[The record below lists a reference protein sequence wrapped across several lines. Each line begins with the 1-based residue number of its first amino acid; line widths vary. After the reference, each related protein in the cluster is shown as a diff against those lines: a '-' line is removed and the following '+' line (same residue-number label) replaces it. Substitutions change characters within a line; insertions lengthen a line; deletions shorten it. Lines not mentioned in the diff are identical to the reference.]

1 MKNKEISS
9 IISNKNFI
17 PIFFIVLFLYFFSL
31 NIFQMHN
38 QHWTAMLDQDIIM
51 IYNSLLI
58 SSGIEQSYRDHP
70 AYTTFLI
77 LGGIFKICSMF
88 FDNFTLQEVL
98 SSNAIDEDFQKLFYI
113 GRIVNNFFIFFIIIF
128 FYKVLQ
134 EFNISRSITL
144 LAVSFSVFFMSF
156 YELLFLIRS
165 EVVSILMFLISF
177 YFLIRFFKTNNIFHI
192 LLTGLFFGFS
202 MLAKIQIIF
211 LFLIILIILPFLINY
226 FSASDRLNYLIQNSK
241 LLGLSRI
248 ILILFIL
255 LFILIQT
262 FLAKIFLNFDDQT
275 FSLSHN
281 EDAFLFL
288 FFVLFYLIFI
298 KLLSK
303 YYSINVNQIVVSIG
317 LIISGF
323 VLCLIFVLLLDVTNT
338 ISFHKLNLIKLS
350 NPIKFM
356 TMHAFEV
363 EGQSGIMVK
372 IRAILQA
379 ALGNLE
385 ISAEFNENY
394 NPTIL
399 GIDTKI
405 FFRSLHLIIF
415 FSLILISSLIIRKK
429 ILIYLS
435 GVFFIGILIYF
446 LIFILRETFG
456 YNIFLFP
463 FYLIIFSLLLDNL
476 DRKYLLIFSSTLFLV
491 FIMENFSLSSMYK
504 NVFKREPSVYDFCGI
519 DKWKNSENYEK
530 NYNKESYIK
539 IVDDADLWIKIHAPK
554 FYKVGF
560 EYCIQLRDEE
570 RNRQAKFKIK

>member
-17 PIFFIVLFLYFFSL
+17 TIFFIVLFLYFFSL

-113 GRIVNNFFIFFIIIF
+113 GRIVNNFFIFLIIIF

-134 EFNISRSITL
+134 EFNISRSIAL

-211 LFLIILIILPFLINY
+211 LFLTILIALPFLINY

-255 LFILIQT
+255 LFILIS
-262 FLAKIFLNFDDQT
+262 IISSSSGNNFS
-275 FSLSHN
+275 FSLIHEKN
-281 EDAFLFL
+281 PQ
-288 FFVLFYLIFI
+288 
-298 KLLSK
+298 LLSSK
-303 YYSINVNQIVVSIG
+303 YIPGYTAGLTFFIAVAATNLFHQGNWQRVYAAKDYQTLKTG
-317 LIISGF
+317 LIIS
-323 VLCLIFVLLLDVTNT
+323 
-338 ISFHKLNLIKLS
+338 
-350 NPIKFM
+350 
-356 TMHAFEV
+356 
-363 EGQSGIMVK
+363 
-372 IRAILQA
+372 
-379 ALGNLE
+379 
-385 ISAEFNENY
+385 
-394 NPTIL
+394 
-399 GIDTKI
+399 
-405 FFRSLHLIIF
+405 
-415 FSLILISSLIIRKK
+415 
-429 ILIYLS
+429 
-435 GVFFIGILIYF
+435 FFIIIPIVF
-446 LIFILRETFG
+446 LMGFIGMVSFSIDPSVRPDLGF
-456 YNIFLFP
+456 
-463 FYLIIFSLLLDNL
+463 FSLLLKDQTEILSLLIIILGLALTISTVDTLVNAISSLFVVDGKATFNL
-476 DRKYLLIFSSTLFLV
+476 DKKTDYLKLSKYFIVILSVIAFGVASKGFDILYLFLLADLFCCAFVVTV
-491 FIMENFSLSSMYK
+491 FYSF
-504 NVFKREPSVYDFCGI
+504 
-519 DKWKNSENYEK
+519 
-530 NYNKESYIK
+530 YNK
-539 IVDDADLWIKIHAPK
+539 VDEKTAYVSIIISLVAGFLMFPFPDFSKSLLVGVFLSKDLFSPFIAQSLLFLSFLIATFLPA
-554 FYKVGF
+554 
-560 EYCIQLRDEE
+560 IIL
-570 RNRQAKFKIK
+570 KIKFR